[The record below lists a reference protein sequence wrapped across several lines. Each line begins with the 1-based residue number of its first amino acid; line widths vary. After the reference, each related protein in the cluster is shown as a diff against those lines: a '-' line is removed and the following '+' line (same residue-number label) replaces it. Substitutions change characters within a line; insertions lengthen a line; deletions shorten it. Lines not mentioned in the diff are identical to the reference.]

1 MEYLAFPHFDPV
13 ALQLG
18 PLVIRWY
25 ALAYV
30 GGILLGYGL
39 LIRLEKRWPFFDIK
53 ARDDI
58 VLYAV
63 LGIVLGGRL
72 GFVLFY
78 HPLYFLENPADIFAV
93 WQGGMSFH
101 GGIIGVLLSFVFF
114 ARKHQLPWLAV
125 MDRLA
130 LVTPIGLFLGRLANF
145 VNGELYGRITNV
157 SWGMVFPN
165 GGPLPRHPSQ
175 LYEAFAEGLVL
186 FALLYVLVRYFR
198 GFEYRGR
205 IGGMFLAGYGV
216 ARFTVEFF
224 REPDANLGFLFAG
237 VTMGQLLCL
246 PMIIIGLWLVVKSKK
261 ASA

>member
-1 MEYLAFPHFDPV
+1 MEYLVFPNFDPV

-39 LIRLEKRWPFFDIK
+39 LVRLEKRLPFFSVA

-78 HPLYFLENPADIFAV
+78 HPLYFLENPTAIFAV

-101 GGIIGVLLSFVFF
+101 GGILGVLLSFVFF
-114 ARKHQLPWLAV
+114 ARKHQLPWLGV

-145 VNGELYGRITNV
+145 VNGELYGRVTDV

-175 LYEAFAEGLVL
+175 LYEAFGEGLIL
-186 FALLYVLVRYFR
+186 FVLLYLLVRYFH
-198 GFEYRGR
+198 GFAYRGR
-205 IGGMFLAGYGV
+205 IGGVFLAGYGV

-224 REPDANLGFLFAG
+224 REPDANLGFLFADT
-237 VTMGQLLCL
+237 TMGQLLCV
-246 PMIIIGLWLVVKSKK
+246 PMVLGGLWLVAKSKR
-261 ASA
+261 ALA